1 MLKRPVGAT
10 FIAVYYAH
18 LPLDPIFIIFTRRKI
33 KELHFILSSVEQRKD
48 HKMYWTWLEYI
59 ELHDQIESLIFHSR

>member
-10 FIAVYYAH
+10 FIAVYYAD

-33 KELHFILSSVEQRKD
+33 KELHFIFSSVEQRKD
-48 HKMYWTWLEYI
+48 HKCSGLGLNI
-59 ELHDQIESLIFHSR
+59 